1 MAGDRPIYLHDG
13 SFEGLLTAVA
23 RAVKAGQ
30 DAGGIYA
37 EHDYTPGLF
46 DQLVVVQTDREQAHR
61 LFSYMQNLGE
71 EAARLVVS
79 GFLSEDR
86 EAGSYLYHMVLECLA
101 RGGRATGLYSHDSIR
116 CLTQLSRRVALEAHR
131 LIGLIRFRVLADE
144 LLYAPIEPDCNV
156 LGHCARHFIA
166 RLGNRRWLLHDI
178 RRDLALYWNGEGET
192 LESVAVEPEFTAY
205 VRRHGDVAETHL
217 GEGELRYREMWRSFH
232 TVIANKDRENRRLQR
247 QLMPRRYWKYLIE
260 VPEG

>member
-1 MAGDRPIYLHDG
+1 MDFPVIYLHDG

-23 RAVKAGQ
+23 RAVKSGQ
-30 DAGGIYA
+30 PVGGIYA
-37 EHDYTPGLF
+37 ERGYSPGLF
-46 DQLVVVQTDREQAHR
+46 DRLVVVVTDQEQAHR
-61 LFSYMQNLGE
+61 LFSYLQALGDA
-71 EAARLVVS
+71 AARFAVN

-86 EAGSYLYHMVLECLA
+86 EAGLHLYHLVRECLA
-101 RGGRATGLYSHDSIR
+101 RGGRATELYSHDSIR
-116 CLTQLSRRVALEAHR
+116 YLEQLSRRVNLEAHR
-131 LIGLIRFRVLADE
+131 LIGLIRFR
-144 LLYAPIEPDCNV
+144 LLTDDLYYAPFEPDCNV
-156 LGHCARHFIA
+156 LGHCARHFIE

-205 VRRHGDVAETHL
+205 VRRHGDVADTHL
-217 GEGELRYREMWRSFH
+217 GEGELHYRLLWRSFH
-232 TVIANKDRENRRLQR
+232 TVIANKDRENRRLQH

>member
-1 MAGDRPIYLHDG
+1 MVLGPAIYLHDG
-13 SFEGLLTAVA
+13 SLEGLLTAVA
-23 RAVKAGQ
+23 LAVKSAE
-30 DAGGIYA
+30 AVGGIYI
-37 EHDYTPGLF
+37 EREYSPGLF
-46 DQLVVVQTDREQAHR
+46 DHLVPVATDREQAYR
-61 LFSYMQNLGE
+61 LFSYLRNLGGS
-71 EAARLVVS
+71 AARFAIN

-86 EAGSYLYHMVLECLA
+86 EVGLHLYHMVRECLV
-101 RGGRATGLYSHDSIR
+101 RGGRATELYSHSSIR
-116 CLTQLSRRVALEAHR
+116 YLEQLSRRVNLEAHR

-166 RLGNRRWLLHDI
+166 RFGDRRWLLHDI
-178 RRDLALYWNGEGET
+178 RRDLALYWNGEGES
-192 LESVAVEPEFTAY
+192 LESVAVEPGFTAY